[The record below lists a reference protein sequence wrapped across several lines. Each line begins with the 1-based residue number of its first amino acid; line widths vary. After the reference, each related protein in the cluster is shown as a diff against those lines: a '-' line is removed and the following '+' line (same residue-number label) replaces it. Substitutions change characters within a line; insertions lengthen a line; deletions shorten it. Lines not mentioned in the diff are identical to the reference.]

1 VSDGGVSPSDRQA
14 RAHSFGEAAAD
25 YQSYRPDYP
34 IEAVTY
40 LVAGTP
46 AGGRVLDLGAGT
58 GKLTDRL
65 VALGFEVVA
74 VDPSAQMLAEL
85 SRRHPDVDCRVSTGE
100 SLPLPDS
107 CVDAVVCGQAWHWMD
122 AEAVGRELARVM
134 RGSRSLGL
142 TWNTDHTDSGW
153 LARIEAIRNVPR
165 GSELNRG
172 PDRTPAHPGTG
183 WRRFTRYD
191 VEWSRTM
198 LKEDFLA
205 LWRTHSQ
212 WLTAT
217 DEQRTEWMSGWR
229 DVLATDPAVATL
241 DFVEIP
247 MTTECWLTH
256 LGKDW

>member
-1 VSDGGVSPSDRQA
+1 MSDGGVSPSDRQA

-74 VDPSAQMLAEL
+74 VDPSAQMHAEL
-85 SRRHPDVDCRVSTGE
+85 SRRRPDVDCRVGTGE

-107 CVDAVVCGQAWHWMD
+107 CVDGVVCGQAWHWMD
-122 AEAVGRELARVM
+122 AGAVGRELARVM
-134 RGSRSLGL
+134 RPNGSLGL
-142 TWNTDHTDSGW
+142 AWNTDHTDTGW

-165 GSELNRG
+165 GAELNRG
-172 PDRTPAHPGTG
+172 PDRTPVSPGQG
-183 WRRFTRYD
+183 WSPFTRHD
-191 VEWSRTM
+191 VDWTRTM
-198 LKEDFLA
+198 TKEDFLA

-217 DEQRTEWMSGWR
+217 EEQRIRWMSGWR
-229 DVLATDPAVATL
+229 DVLATDPQVATL
-241 DFVEIP
+241 DTVSIP
-247 MTTECWLTH
+247 MTTECWVTRP
-256 LGKDW
+256 GG

>member
-1 VSDGGVSPSDRQA
+1 MIEGRISPSDRQA
-14 RAHSFGEAAAD
+14 RAHSFGEAATD
-25 YQSYRPDYP
+25 YQRYRPDYP
-34 IEAVTY
+34 IEAVRH
-40 LVAGTP
+40 LVAGAP

-65 VALGFEVVA
+65 VALG
-74 VDPSAQMLAEL
+74 
-85 SRRHPDVDCRVSTGE
+85 
-100 SLPLPDS
+100 
-107 CVDAVVCGQAWHWMD
+107 
-122 AEAVGRELARVM
+122 RELARVM
-134 RGSRSLGL
+134 RGARPLGL
-142 TWNTDHTDSGW
+142 AWNTDHTDSGW

-172 PDRTPAHPGTG
+172 PDRTPAAPGPG
-183 WRRFTRYD
+183 WLPFTRYD

-229 DVLATDPAVATL
+229 EILATDPAVATL
-241 DFVEIP
+241 DAVSIP
-247 MTTECWLTH
+247 MTTECWVTRP
-256 LGKDW
+256 GG